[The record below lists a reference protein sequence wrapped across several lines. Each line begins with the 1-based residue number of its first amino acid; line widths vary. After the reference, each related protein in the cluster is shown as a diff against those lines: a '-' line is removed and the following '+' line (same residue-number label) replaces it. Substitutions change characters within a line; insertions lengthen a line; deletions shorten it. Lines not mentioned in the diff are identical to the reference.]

1 MAQSIEVKQKVLDLI
16 KNLPVCTPDTME
28 RQWYVRCPYCGDS
41 HDRTHGHLSI
51 KIDKSIDEPMLWRCL
66 RCGECGILTE
76 NVLRDIGVYVDTETR
91 SVLKN
96 FNKKSSRYN
105 KFLNDY
111 VEKIDIPNYQSN
123 LSRIHLD
130 YINKRIGSNLQLED
144 AKRYSLILDLNEFLS
159 FNGLTKLYNLS
170 DKIQWF
176 ITQNYVGF
184 LSTSKNKI
192 IFRLCNNIPSAKRYL
207 KYPLNPFNSNPASF
221 YNIPTEFDIMSIEP
235 LHVHIAEGT
244 FDIVSIERNLFHNK
258 DKNRNL
264 FFASCGFGPMA
275 IVQYLVY
282 FGAGGNIILHIY
294 CDNDKTDFEQIKI
307 MKNRREMFPWIK
319 EIWFHRNKI
328 HPYEK
333 DYGVPLDRIKDEKRK
348 VIIK

>member
-1 MAQSIEVKQKVLDLI
+1 MVIINNKIGGGEIIRLIENLFGTYKGDFGFAKGEIYIGELNNNIHAEVSYNSIGIMHERAQI
-16 KNLPVCTPDTME
+16 KN
-28 RQWYVRCPYCGDS
+28 
-41 HDRTHGHLSI
+41 I
-51 KIDKSIDEPMLWRCL
+51 
-66 RCGECGILTE
+66 TE
-76 NVLRDIGVYVDTETR
+76 E
-91 SVLKN
+91 
-96 FNKKSSRYN
+96 
-105 KFLNDY
+105 
-111 VEKIDIPNYQSN
+111 
-123 LSRIHLD
+123 
-130 YINKRIGSNLQLED
+130 YIE
-144 AKRYSLILDLNEFLS
+144 LILDLNEFLS

-221 YNIPTEFDIMSIEP
+221 YNIPTEFDIMSIDP

-244 FDIVSIERNLFHNK
+244 FDIVSIERNLFHDK

-282 FGAGGNIILHIY
+282 FGAGGNIVLHIY

-307 MKNRREMFPWIK
+307 MKNRREMFPWVK